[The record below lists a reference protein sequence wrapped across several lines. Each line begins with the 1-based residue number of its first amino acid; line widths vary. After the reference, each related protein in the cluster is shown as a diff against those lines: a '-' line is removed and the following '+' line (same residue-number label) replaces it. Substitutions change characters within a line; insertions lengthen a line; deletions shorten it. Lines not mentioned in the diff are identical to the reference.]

1 MKIYIYRETAH
12 LIVIYITLL
21 SHFLGGPPLLFA
33 ISLTLEVCC
42 VYDQTAHS
50 AASQAVCWLFWSEE
64 VVTWTMAGS
73 DDVLCFTDGRSVL
86 TALLYVLV

>member
-1 MKIYIYRETAH
+1 M
-12 LIVIYITLL
+12 
-21 SHFLGGPPLLFA
+21 LFA
-33 ISLTLEVCC
+33 ISSTMEVCC

-50 AASQAVCWLFWSEE
+50 AASQTVCWLFWSEE

-73 DDVLCFTDGRSVL
+73 DDALCFTDGRSVL